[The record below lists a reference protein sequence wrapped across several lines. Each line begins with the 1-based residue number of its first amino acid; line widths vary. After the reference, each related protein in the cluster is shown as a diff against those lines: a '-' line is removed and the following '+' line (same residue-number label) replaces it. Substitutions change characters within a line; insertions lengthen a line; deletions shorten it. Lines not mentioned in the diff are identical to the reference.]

1 MRVSD
6 YVINFIK
13 ETYKVDTIFTVSG
26 GGCIFLIDS
35 LSKIKGLDYVC
46 NHHEQACA
54 IAAEGYAR
62 KTNNI
67 GVCLV
72 TSGPGGT
79 NAITGVL
86 GGWVD
91 STPMLVISGQ
101 VNREMTT
108 NFTKQP
114 LRQLGDQEFNI
125 IDTVKNLTKYAV
137 QINESKDIKYHLEK
151 ALYQAK
157 SGRPGPVWLDIPL
170 DIQKAEIDP
179 TKLVGYTIPETNT
192 IPSDSKINQV
202 IEKLKQSKYPLV
214 IVGNGVRL
222 SGGIKELYKFLD
234 IDYLELEYHRVT
246 NNINTV
252 DIELYTLI

>member
-1 MRVSD
+1 MVLISNKPFLKNIQDSTILTKYYNPLMRVSD

-26 GGCIFLIDS
+26 EGCIFLIDS
-35 LSKIKGLDYVC
+35 LSKIKDIKYVC

-86 GGWVD
+86 GGWLD

-108 NFTKQP
+108 NFTNQP

-125 IDTVKNLTKYAV
+125 MTL
-137 QINESKDIKYHLEK
+137 
-151 ALYQAK
+151 
-157 SGRPGPVWLDIPL
+157 
-170 DIQKAEIDP
+170 
-179 TKLVGYTIPETNT
+179 
-192 IPSDSKINQV
+192 
-202 IEKLKQSKYPLV
+202 LKH
-214 IVGNGVRL
+214 N
-222 SGGIKELYKFLD
+222 
-234 IDYLELEYHRVT
+234 
-246 NNINTV
+246 
-252 DIELYTLI
+252 